1 MTRSDFFSTK
11 ILKLIF
17 AEEIMVHKSL
27 SLNINGIKKKL
38 SKPAFN
44 LSVMAVNFSVI
55 PRDDPQQA
63 FRLRRFFVA
72 FAIYIFN
79 ISISYFAYLAG
90 IVDLRALYGLGI
102 IVLTINVVLFIVFR
116 SDLNLRMS
124 DPSLTTIQMCAAI
137 LVVMYALYYG
147 YKMQSILLSMYILIL
162 LFGTFR
168 LYTSQFLFISGFALL
183 TYGIDIVLLKIFRPL
198 DIDLKIELFQWFGLA
213 VILISVS
220 FIGGKISS
228 LRRELSVSRRKLQ
241 SSLSV
246 IREMAIHD
254 DLTGFFNR
262 THLMDLIETEINRS
276 IRTGD
281 VFSLAMIDIDKFK
294 NINDTYGH
302 QTGDYVLK
310 TFASVLR
317 SVLRKTD
324 FCGRYGGEEF
334 LVVLTQTDLQ
344 AAQIFAERIRD
355 CVEKSLFPS
364 LGPDSKVTVS
374 IGLTAYKMQENIE
387 RTIARADEALYR
399 AKNGGR
405 NRVEVSA

>member
-1 MTRSDFFSTK
+1 
-11 ILKLIF
+11 
-17 AEEIMVHKSL
+17 MVHKSL
-27 SLNINGIKKKL
+27 SLNFNGIKKKL
-38 SKPAFN
+38 SKLAFN
-44 LSVMAVNFSVI
+44 LSVMAVNFSII
-55 PRDDPQQA
+55 PRDDPKQA
-63 FRLRRFFVA
+63 LRLRRFFIT
-72 FAIYIFN
+72 FAIYALN

-90 IVDLRALYGLGI
+90 IVDLQALYGLCI
-102 IVLTINVVLFIVFR
+102 ITLAINFVVYFVFR
-116 SDLNLRMS
+116 AGLNLRMS

-137 LVVMYALYYG
+137 LVVMYAMYYG
-147 YKMQSILLSMYILIL
+147 YKVQSLLFSMYILIL
-162 LFGTFR
+162 LFGIFR
-168 LYTSQFLFISGFALL
+168 LYTGQFLFVSGFALL
-183 TYGIDIVLLKIFRPL
+183 TYGIDIGLLNFFHPQ
-198 DIDLKIELFQWFGLA
+198 DVDVKIEIFKWFGLA
-213 VILISVS
+213 VVLVSVS
-220 FIGGKISS
+220 FTAGAISS
-228 LRRELSVSRRKLQ
+228 LRRELSVSRKKLQ

-254 DLTGFFNR
+254 DLTGFYNR
-262 THLMDLIETEINRS
+262 THLMDLIDTESNRS
-276 IRTGD
+276 IRNGT

-294 NINDTYGH
+294 SINDTYGH

-310 TFASVLR
+310 TFAAVLR

-344 AAQIFAERIRD
+344 AAKIFAERIRD

-387 RTIARADEALYR
+387 RTISRADEALYR

-405 NRVEVSA
+405 NRVEISE